1 MMDESQFGN
10 GQNQRTKVPAEV
22 EEEVVEEDI
31 AAGAVIKVIKEED
44 FNRQTEVIKN
54 SFYLF

>member
-1 MMDESQFGN
+1 MMDESQFGS
-10 GQNQRTKVPAEV
+10 GQNQRTKVPAEA
-22 EEEVVEEDI
+22 EEEVEEDI

-54 SFYLF
+54 SFYLL

>member
-22 EEEVVEEDI
+22 EEEVEEDI

>member
-10 GQNQRTKVPAEV
+10 GQSQRTKVPAEV
-22 EEEVVEEDI
+22 EEEVEEDI

-44 FNRQTEVIKN
+44 FNRQTEDFKS

>member
-1 MMDESQFGN
+1 MMDESQFGS

-22 EEEVVEEDI
+22 EEEVEEDI
-31 AAGAVIKVIKEED
+31 AAGAVIKVITEED